1 MLSHV
6 NIGTSTEP
14 YSKTVEKAGER
25 QIDVSAELEKEAFPS
40 KWDMHIEFSENE
52 WIPSSNDDL

>member
-25 QIDVSAELEKEAFPS
+25 QIDVSAELEKEAFPR

-52 WIPSSNDDL
+52 